1 MTSVLRAWTG
11 YYDRLPT
18 QVARLLGVAFMVLAL
33 YGVLLTNENARS
45 LDTQQTIAQDVGYYG
60 LSTLGVGILI
70 ISGGIDLSIGSVVA
84 LGAVCFGLMVEK
96 QTPPWEASLLVL
108 AGSALIGLIH
118 GLLVTQLRL
127 QPFLVTLCGL
137 FIYRGI
143 ARWLSPEH
151 SPGLNVAS
159 TPEAF
164 QKQVSAFHALLV
176 GDSIGVPNQLVLLL
190 IVAAVL
196 GLFLHG
202 TRYGRYLFAIGA
214 NEEAARY
221 AGIPTDRY
229 KILAYVIC
237 STLAGLSALVFIH
250 FNDTVNPTSGGS
262 WLELYAITGA
272 VLGGC
277 SLRGG
282 EGSAPGMVL
291 GAAVLPVLRQLCYS
305 VNIRSELEYAVIG
318 AALLVGTIIDELLK
332 RRRASRV
339 G

>member
-1 MTSVLRAWTG
+1 MSSAN
-11 YYDRLPT
+11 RLWNSLHESLPAQIT
-18 QVARLLGVAFMVLAL
+18 RLLGVACMLLAL
-33 YGVLLTNENARS
+33 YGVLLTNEKARS
-45 LDTQQTIAQDVGYYG
+45 KGTQQTIAQNLGYYG
-60 LSTLGVGILI
+60 LPTLGVGILI

-96 QTPPWEASLLVL
+96 QTPPWQAALAVL
-108 AGSALIGLIH
+108 GGAALIGLLH
-118 GLLVTQLRL
+118 GVLVTKLRL

-151 SPGLNVAS
+151 SPGLNVAD
-159 TPEAF
+159 TPEEF
-164 QKQVSAFHALLV
+164 QRQVSGFKSLLV
-176 GDSIGVPNQLVLLL
+176 GEVKDVPCQLVWLL
-190 IVAAVL
+190 ICAMLL

-237 STLAGLSALVFIH
+237 SMLAGLSALVFI
-250 FNDTVNPTSGGS
+250 NYYDTVSPTSGGS

-282 EGSAPGMVL
+282 EGSALGIIL
-291 GAAVLPVLRQLCYS
+291 GAAVLPVLRELCYS
-305 VNIRSELEYAVIG
+305 KGIVSELEYAVIG
-318 AALLVGTIIDELLK
+318 AALLAGTIIDELFK
-332 RRRASRV
+332 RRRSART
-339 G
+339 

>member
-1 MTSVLRAWTG
+1 MRSAYRIWTSLHEA
-11 YYDRLPT
+11 LPAQLT
-18 QVARLLGVAFMVLAL
+18 RLLGVGCMLLAL
-33 YGVLLTNENARS
+33 YAVLLTNENARS
-45 LDTQQTIAQDVGYYG
+45 KDTQQTIAQDLGYYG
-60 LSTLGVGILI
+60 LPTLGVGILI

-96 QTPPWEASLLVL
+96 QTPPWQAALVVL
-108 AGSALIGLIH
+108 GGSALIGLLH
-118 GLLVTQLRL
+118 GVLVTRLRL

-151 SPGLNVAS
+151 SPGLNVAN

-164 QKQVSAFHALLV
+164 QRQVSWFKTLLV
-176 GDSIGVPNQLVLLL
+176 GDVKGVPCQLLWLLL
-190 IVAAVL
+190 CAIVL

-221 AGIPTDRY
+221 AGIPTNRY
-229 KILAYVIC
+229 KVLAYVIC
-237 STLAGLSALVFIH
+237 STLAGLSALVFINH
-250 FNDTVNPTSGGS
+250 NDTVSPTSGGS

-282 EGSAPGMVL
+282 EGSAPGIVL

-305 VNIRSELEYAVIG
+305 QEIKSELEYAVIG

-332 RRRASRV
+332 RRRSTRT
-339 G
+339 